1 MGAMRV
7 GLMGL
12 GRGGWRVAQILLQ
25 SSWCELTAVAS
36 QKSKAIE
43 QFSAEHP
50 GVATYDDFRSM
61 IVASPLDALFV
72 AAPPHQR
79 VKYLPLAAER
89 KIPVWML
96 SPAMRQFAE
105 AVELMER
112 FEKAECPIAVSRSW
126 GIEPA
131 MQADSLALEQAGKFF
146 LGRGEAMICWDDDLD
161 WRGDSQRAGGGVLLY
176 RAYTVVDALVQA
188 MGTPSQV
195 YARMSGVSRPGGRF
209 PYDTEDTA
217 GLVCQFPG
225 GGVAVVTTCW
235 TAGPTATTLGL
246 FGMGASIHIE
256 PERIV
261 VHDRTGT
268 KVLSERERSP
278 NPLQPQVEGFL
289 SELAA
294 SPRRIRATL
303 RQHLP
308 TMAVIQAAYLSAQTG
323 QPESPARFY
332 AMHNLGQPR
341 SG

>member
-1 MGAMRV
+1 MSAMRV

-12 GRGGWRVAQILLQ
+12 GRGGWRVAQVLLR

-43 QFSAEHP
+43 LFAAQHP

-61 IVASPLDALFV
+61 IVASPLEALFV
-72 AAPPHQR
+72 AAPPYQR
-79 VKYLPLAAER
+79 LKYLPLAAER

-105 AVELMER
+105 AVELTDR
-112 FEKAECPIAVSRSW
+112 FEKADCPIAVSRSW

-146 LGRGEAMICWDDDLD
+146 LGRGEAMICWDEDLD
-161 WRGDSQRAGGGVLLY
+161 WRGDSQRAGGGVLLN
-176 RAYTVVDALVQA
+176 RAYTVVDTLVQA
-188 MGTPSQV
+188 MGMPNQV
-195 YARMSGVSRPGGRF
+195 YARMSSISRLGGRF

-225 GGVAVVTTCW
+225 GGIAVLTTCW
-235 TAGPTATTLGL
+235 TVGPTSTTLTL
-246 FGMGASIHIE
+246 HGMGASIHIE
-256 PERIV
+256 PDQIV
-261 VHDRTGT
+261 VYDRGGAN
-268 KVLSERERSP
+268 VLGRRDRSP
-278 NPLQPQVEGFL
+278 HPLQPQIEGFL

-294 SPRRIRATL
+294 APRRIRATL

-323 QPESPARFY
+323 QPESPARLF
-332 AMHNLGQPR
+332 AMHNLGRPR
-341 SG
+341 SV